1 MYLIFDLDQTLL
13 DSSIAEVHRKNRQ
26 WPNVYPLIPR
36 MGVYDGI
43 EEIFA
48 HISRTDT
55 KVAVVTS
62 SPGTYCSKVIQHY
75 KWPIPITVC
84 YHDTTQRKPHPAPI
98 QLALERLG
106 NPPLDQVYS
115 FGDMAT
121 DITASNA
128 AGVHSVACL
137 WGSNDP
143 AALLA
148 AQPEFTFNTPHEV
161 VAFLDKLRA

>member
-13 DSSIAEVHRKNRQ
+13 DSSIAEIHRKNRQ
-26 WPNVYPLIPR
+26 WGNVYPLIPQ
-36 MGVYDGI
+36 MEVYDGI

-48 HISRTDT
+48 HIRQSDT
-55 KVAVVTS
+55 KVAIVTS
-62 SPGTYCSKVIQHY
+62 SPGTYCSRVIQHH
-75 KWPIPITVC
+75 KWPVPVTVC
-84 YHDTTQRKPHPAPI
+84 FHDTTLRKPHPAPI
-98 QLALERLG
+98 QLALQRLG
-106 NPPLDQVYS
+106 NPPPDQVYS

-128 AGVHSVACL
+128 AGVHSAACL

-143 AALLA
+143 AALA
-148 AQPEFTFNTPHEV
+148 AARPEFTFNTPHEV